1 MTLLLAVLLAA
12 AIALPHL
19 LRLDRSAASA
29 AMAIWL
35 AALVLRALTALFSVV
50 YLVVFL
56 PRTDA
61 FVALTHW
68 CWHAVLP
75 LIATHLGLNGHEIGD
90 VATIAPAFFL
100 LVSAASVWW
109 ALWRAARGVRALLAK
124 RTLGPG
130 PAGSVIVG
138 GPDVLVAAAGV
149 TRPRVIVSAG
159 ALTVLDDAELAA
171 SLDHEHGHI
180 ARRHSYILALGEVCR
195 ALGRFIPGS
204 RRACAEL
211 TFHLERDADA
221 YALARRHDPLALA
234 SAICKAA
241 ASGRTAQPALGLGG
255 GRVTARLRLLTEEQ
269 PPPLRSLHARA
280 ISATAAGMV
289 TLALALTVALPA
301 TALAG
306 AQQLSHAK
314 VVRHCPE

>member
-1 MTLLLAVLLAA
+1 VTLVLAALVAA
-12 AIALPHL
+12 AISLPHL
-19 LRLDRSAASA
+19 LHLDRSAPSA
-29 AMAIWL
+29 AVAIWL
-35 AALVLRALTALFSVV
+35 SALVLRALTGLFSVV
-50 YLVVFL
+50 YLVFFL
-56 PRTDA
+56 PQTDV

-75 LIATHLGLNGHEIGD
+75 LIATHLGLNGHEIGN
-90 VATIAPAFFL
+90 V
-100 LVSAASVWW
+100 VSAASVWW
-109 ALWRAARGVRALLAK
+109 ALWRAARGVQALLAK

-159 ALTVLDDAELAA
+159 ALTALDDAELAA

-180 ARRHSYILALGEVCR
+180 ARRHIYILAFGEICR
-195 ALGRFIPGS
+195 ALGRFIPGT
-204 RRACAEL
+204 RRACTEL

-241 ASGRTAQPALGLGG
+241 TGGPVVRPALGLGG
-255 GRVTARLRLLTEEQ
+255 GRVAARLRLLTEEQ
-269 PPPLRSLHARA
+269 PPPPSARRARA
-280 ISATAAGMV
+280 LAAVAVGMV
-289 TLALALTVALPA
+289 TLALALTAALPA
-301 TALAG
+301 AAVAG

-314 VVRHCPE
+314 VVRHCPS